1 MSRVFLLAF
10 FLFITSISLQSH
22 AQTGKLI
29 VRGTVVDPAGK
40 GLSEAQIEVYSA
52 DSTVVLDTVCD
63 SRGIYRLD
71 LDYDQI
77 YYVLVTKL
85 GYCDKAFNVNS
96 FGLYGEALLK
106 HSVVNDVKVELMLGN
121 AEFFTEP
128 SGIVTYNYSKQ
139 LFEAMMIMKVE

>member
-1 MSRVFLLAF
+1 MSRVFIFILVV
-10 FLFITSISLQSH
+10 FITAFSLQSH

-40 GLSEAQIEVYSA
+40 GLSEAQIEVYTA

-85 GYCDKAFNVNS
+85 GFCDKAFNVNS
-96 FGLYGEALLK
+96 CGLYGEALLK
-106 HSVVNDVKVELMLGN
+106 HSVVNDVKVELSLGN
-121 AEFFTEP
+121 PEFFTEP
-128 SGIVTYNYSKQ
+128 SGIVTYNYSKR
-139 LFEAMMIMKVE
+139 LFEAMMILKEE